1 MKIFIIK
8 RIIIAVSINLFYS
21 IILSLTCAGVL
32 LAEESK
38 GQYKSIK
45 EVFITVDLSEVPIKK
60 VFDAIEKQT
69 DFKFT
74 YKKELLTQAAT
85 SKLTVKS
92 GRKSVA
98 CVLKKIANETGFSLK
113 QHNNIIGVTSC
124 QRNLLMGNLRK
135 YYLTGSCIPQWDT
148 LVIFLDNLV

>member
-98 CVLKKIANETGFSLK
+98 FVLKKIANETGFSFK
-113 QHNNIIGVTSC
+113 QHNNIIGVHNILPKKSPDVKS
-124 QRNLLMGNLRK
+124 QKILPDRVLYSAMGHPSNFS
-135 YYLTGSCIPQWDT
+135 G
-148 LVIFLDNLV
+148 